1 MKKGSN
7 KVKKKIAK
15 VSAASLITLSMTV
28 GNITAINGINDI
40 NETETNENEEILEN
54 KTEEANATSGEE
66 TGKVDDTIDQQ
77 NSGTEINDDSG
88 NEEKAL

>member
-28 GNITAINGINDI
+28 GNVTAINGINDT
-40 NETETNENEEILEN
+40 NEAETNENEEIERH
-54 KTEEANATSGEE
+54 TRIYTGPAVHRGAISGC
-66 TGKVDDTIDQQ
+66 
-77 NSGTEINDDSG
+77 SGG
-88 NEEKAL
+88 RCGGYLC